1 MTRENIRSREMF
13 QFFFIVLKTI
23 ALSVSVSILEKANR
37 APQNKNVTES
47 HRMSHILAITH
58 NSSDTK
64 GIGMGLL
71 QV

>member
-47 HRMSHILAITH
+47 HRMSH
-58 NSSDTK
+58 
-64 GIGMGLL
+64 
-71 QV
+71 